1 MSTTPTEPTEPT
13 EIPEMMRLLQKHG
26 DLFDKYFSEDLDEQ
40 SAVLKAHLL
49 IEGVIRDFS
58 YRSVRN
64 PQHLRGSR
72 LNFHQIVALARSLI
86 FFTTPGLDCYW
97 GMIDQ
102 LNKLRNLMAHE
113 LEPDQAKFDKCRKAL
128 MSLSGSDTLNGS
140 LSFLCGGMNSLLTV
154 SLELQKRERLSE
166 AEREALGLQ
175 TS

>member
-1 MSTTPTEPTEPT
+1 
-13 EIPEMMRLLQKHG
+13 MMRLLQTHG
-26 DLFDKYFSEDLDEQ
+26 DLFDKHFSEDLDEQ

-64 PQHLRGSR
+64 PEHLRGSR

-86 FFTTPGLDCYW
+86 CLTGPGVDCFW

-102 LNKLRNLMAHE
+102 LNRLRNLMAHE

-128 MSLSGSDTLNGS
+128 MSLSGTTTLNKS
-140 LSFLCGGMNSLLTV
+140 LSYLCGGMNSLLTV
-154 SLELQKRERLSE
+154 SLELQKRELLSE
-166 AEREALGLQ
+166 AEREALGLP